1 MAFLLVRRTLGIFWF
16 ASLVVLTALI
26 IIVMDA
32 NAESISSALELPYLS
47 SVVMLSL
54 PITLAAMPSFLF
66 FRKKR
71 WFFGFWAAV
80 ITSLFSW
87 VLLQALQTTLVAL
100 SPTEIMVLLPK
111 VIAVLG
117 GWIILISLPPAL
129 LLDR

>member
-71 WFFGFWAAV
+71 WF
-80 ITSLFSW
+80 
-87 VLLQALQTTLVAL
+87 
-100 SPTEIMVLLPK
+100 
-111 VIAVLG
+111 
-117 GWIILISLPPAL
+117 
-129 LLDR
+129 